1 MNHANDGEDCP
12 AGGEKLLAYVGH
24 SEGVPA
30 TTRVIEA
37 VASASD
43 TDATELPPL
52 HDSVDTDALNVLFDS
67 GGPESDRSLRVSFV
81 YDGYAVRIDRDGVA
95 VGPGPSAST
104 DGSPWRN

>member
-1 MNHANDGEDCP
+1 MKHTNDGEDGP
-12 AGGEKLLAYVGH
+12 GGGEKLLAYVGH

-52 HDSVDTDALNVLFDS
+52 HDSVDTDALNALFDS
-67 GGPESDRSLRVSFV
+67 GGSESDPSLRVSFV
-81 YDGYAVRIDRDGVA
+81 YDGYTVRVDRDGVA
-95 VGPGPSAST
+95 VRSGPSVTT
-104 DGSPWRN
+104 DGSS

>member
-1 MNHANDGEDCP
+1 MKHTNDGEDGP

-30 TTRVIEA
+30 TTRVVEA

-52 HDSVDTDALNVLFDS
+52 HDSVDTDALNALFDS
-67 GGPESDRSLRVSFV
+67 GGPDSDRSLRVSFV
-81 YDGYAVRIDRDGVA
+81 YHGYSVRIDRDGVA
-95 VGPGPSAST
+95 VGAGPSAAT